1 MVTKAR
7 HTNENHGPITCRD
20 KEENK
25 YSCGKKNQKPEVEGM
40 LARRILQLLVEASM
54 KEYEI
59 WVFLCYIP
67 AG

>member
-7 HTNENHGPITCRD
+7 QMKTMAKLLAEIKKKINIVV
-20 KEENK
+20 
-25 YSCGKKNQKPEVEGM
+25 GKKKKPEVEGM
-40 LARRILQLLVEASM
+40 LARRILQLSVEASM

>member
-1 MVTKAR
+1 MKTMAKLLAK
-7 HTNENHGPITCRD
+7 I
-20 KEENK
+20 
-25 YSCGKKNQKPEVEGM
+25 KKKINIVVEKKKPEVEGM
-40 LARRILQLLVEASM
+40 LARRILHLLVEASM